1 MQRLL
6 RRAPDRRHLGDTEG
20 SRVRP
25 PSRAPLPF
33 AASPFSASL
42 PHGFAKVFA
51 SWSVGFGWQTGK
63 NVPWRLLT
71 SDFPKTY
78 FTRNEHQNI
87 HPENQELVRALRQQL
102 QTEQD
107 ESAGDRHHFYTDM
120 SCPVCLQQ
128 ATFPIETNC
137 GHLFCGACIIA
148 YWRYGSWL
156 GAIRCPICRQTVMLS
171 VIKNPIILT
180 PVIGPDPANIHSYAK
195 GQRQDIEWEEEKTYG
210 AELKVTLFLP
220 LFGEDQPDAAQVL
233 QDVSDYN
240 RRFSGQPRSIMERIM
255 DLPTLLRHAF
265 REMFSVGGLFWM
277 FRIRI
282 FLCLL
287 GALLYLASPLD
298 FLPEALF
305 GILGFLDDFF
315 VIFLLLI
322 YISIMYREVVT
333 QRLNR

>member
-1 MQRLL
+1 MRPAPP
-6 RRAPDRRHLGDTEG
+6 RAHTDPGPDATRGGGAGRG
-20 SRVRP
+20 SRWRP
-25 PSRAPLPF
+25 LTA
-33 AASPFSASL
+33 
-42 PHGFAKVFA
+42 
-51 SWSVGFGWQTGK
+51 VGERRELRED
-63 NVPWRLLT
+63 VPQALLT
-71 SDFPKTY
+71 SDLAETCFIRAVMASHQAEVQSLKLDNDSVIEGISDQVLVAVVLS
-78 FTRNEHQNI
+78 FTFIAALVYTLLRNEHQNI

-107 ESAGDRHHFYTDM
+107 ASAGDRHRFYTDM

-137 GHLFCGACIIA
+137 GHLFCGSCIIA

-156 GAIRCPICRQTVMLS
+156 GAIRCPICRQTV
-171 VIKNPIILT
+171 
-180 PVIGPDPANIHSYAK
+180 
-195 GQRQDIEWEEEKTYG
+195 
-210 AELKVTLFLP
+210 TLFLP
-220 LFGEDQPDAAQVL
+220 LFGEDQQDAAQVL
-233 QDVSDYN
+233 QDVNDYN

>member
-1 MQRLL
+1 MASQKTESQSLILYNDSMIEGISDQVLLAVVLSFTFIAALAYMLL
-6 RRAPDRRHLGDTEG
+6 RNGHPD
-20 SRVRP
+20 
-25 PSRAPLPF
+25 
-33 AASPFSASL
+33 
-42 PHGFAKVFA
+42 
-51 SWSVGFGWQTGK
+51 
-63 NVPWRLLT
+63 
-71 SDFPKTY
+71 
-78 FTRNEHQNI
+78 I
-87 HPENQELVRALRQQL
+87 HPENQELVRAVRQQI
-102 QTEQD
+102 QSEQENAVD
-107 ESAGDRHHFYTDM
+107 DRQRFYTDM
-120 SCPVCLQQ
+120 SCPVC
-128 ATFPIETNC
+128 P
-137 GHLFCGACIIA
+137 CIIA
-148 YWRYGSWL
+148 YWRCGSWL
-156 GAIRCPICRQTVMLS
+156 GAIHCPICRQTV
-171 VIKNPIILT
+171 
-180 PVIGPDPANIHSYAK
+180 
-195 GQRQDIEWEEEKTYG
+195 
-210 AELKVTLFLP
+210 TLFLP
-220 LFGEDQPDAAQVL
+220 LFSEGQEDAVQVL

-315 VIFLLLI
+315 VVFLLLI

>member
-1 MQRLL
+1 MSLGDCYRALGGSTSVFMQRLL
-6 RRAPDRRHLGDTEG
+6 RQALDRRHLGDTEG
-20 SRVRP
+20 SRVHP

-33 AASPFSASL
+33 TASPFSASL

-51 SWSVGFGWQTGK
+51 SWSVGSGWQTGK

-107 ESAGDRHHFYTDM
+107 ETAGDRQHFYTDM

-156 GAIRCPICRQTVMLS
+156 GAIRCPICRQT
-171 VIKNPIILT
+171 
-180 PVIGPDPANIHSYAK
+180 
-195 GQRQDIEWEEEKTYG
+195 
-210 AELKVTLFLP
+210 VTLFLP

-282 FLCLL
+282 FLCLV

>member
-1 MQRLL
+1 MNSVAPSGLFRTLYLSVCYGVMKWWKTLL
-6 RRAPDRRHLGDTEG
+6 GIVLHNSYIAQADIQN
-20 SRVRP
+20 SN
-25 PSRAPLPF
+25 
-33 AASPFSASL
+33 
-42 PHGFAKVFA
+42 
-51 SWSVGFGWQTGK
+51 GK
-63 NVPWRLLT
+63 NVPQRLLT
-71 SDFPKTY
+71 SDLAETCFIRAVMASHQAEVQSLKLDNDSVIEGVSDQVLVAVVLS
-78 FTRNEHQNI
+78 FTFIAALVYTLLRNEHQNI

-102 QTEQD
+102 QTDQQD
-107 ESAGDRHHFYTDM
+107 ASAGDRHRFYTDM

-137 GHLFCGACIIA
+137 GHLFCGSCIIA

-156 GAIRCPICRQTVMLS
+156 GAIRCPICRQTV
-171 VIKNPIILT
+171 
-180 PVIGPDPANIHSYAK
+180 
-195 GQRQDIEWEEEKTYG
+195 
-210 AELKVTLFLP
+210 TLFLP
-220 LFGEDQPDAAQVL
+220 LFGEDQQGAAQVF
-233 QDVSDYN
+233 QDVNDYN

-282 FLCLL
+282 FLCLI

>member
-1 MQRLL
+1 MAYQEVEVQLDNDSMIEGISDQVLL
-6 RRAPDRRHLGDTEG
+6 AVVLGFTFL
-20 SRVRP
+20 V
-25 PSRAPLPF
+25 AL
-33 AASPFSASL
+33 AY
-42 PHGFAKVFA
+42 V
-51 SWSVGFGWQTGK
+51 
-63 NVPWRLLT
+63 LL
-71 SDFPKTY
+71 
-78 FTRNEHQNI
+78 RNEHPAI
-87 HPENQELVRALRQQL
+87 HPENQELVRAVRQQL
-102 QTEQD
+102 QSEQNA
-107 ESAGDRHHFYTDM
+107 AGDRQRFYTDM

-128 ATFPIETNC
+128 ATSPIETNC
-137 GHLFCGACIIA
+137 GHLFCGSCIIA
-148 YWRYGSWL
+148 YWRCGSWL
-156 GAIRCPICRQTVMLS
+156 GAIHCPICRQTV
-171 VIKNPIILT
+171 
-180 PVIGPDPANIHSYAK
+180 
-195 GQRQDIEWEEEKTYG
+195 
-210 AELKVTLFLP
+210 TLFLP
-220 LFGEDQPDAAQVL
+220 LFNESQQDAVQVL

-265 REMFSVGGLFWM
+265 REMFSLGGLFWM

-315 VIFLLLI
+315 VVFLLLI

>member
-1 MQRLL
+1 MASHQAEVQSLKLDNDSVIEGISDQVLVAVVLSFTFIAALVYTLL
-6 RRAPDRRHLGDTEG
+6 STCDLNLKHLNTKH
-20 SRVRP
+20 
-25 PSRAPLPF
+25 F
-33 AASPFSASL
+33 
-42 PHGFAKVFA
+42 GFELHN
-51 SWSVGFGWQTGK
+51 GK
-63 NVPWRLLT
+63 
-71 SDFPKTY
+71 
-78 FTRNEHQNI
+78 NEHQNI

-102 QTEQD
+102 QTEQ
-107 ESAGDRHHFYTDM
+107 
-120 SCPVCLQQ
+120 
-128 ATFPIETNC
+128 
-137 GHLFCGACIIA
+137 
-148 YWRYGSWL
+148 
-156 GAIRCPICRQTVMLS
+156 
-171 VIKNPIILT
+171 
-180 PVIGPDPANIHSYAK
+180 
-195 GQRQDIEWEEEKTYG
+195 
-210 AELKVTLFLP
+210 VTLFLP
-220 LFGEDQPDAAQVL
+220 LFGEDQQDATQVL
-233 QDVSDYN
+233 QDVNDYN

>member
-1 MQRLL
+1 FRAVMASHQAEVQSLKLDNDSVIEGISDQVLVAVVLSFTFIAALVYTLL
-6 RRAPDRRHLGDTEG
+6 
-20 SRVRP
+20 
-25 PSRAPLPF
+25 
-33 AASPFSASL
+33 
-42 PHGFAKVFA
+42 
-51 SWSVGFGWQTGK
+51 
-63 NVPWRLLT
+63 
-71 SDFPKTY
+71 
-78 FTRNEHQNI
+78 RNEHQNI

-107 ESAGDRHHFYTDM
+107 ASAGDRHHFYTDM

-137 GHLFCGACIIA
+137 GHLFCGSCIIA

-156 GAIRCPICRQTVMLS
+156 GAIRCPICRQTV
-171 VIKNPIILT
+171 
-180 PVIGPDPANIHSYAK
+180 
-195 GQRQDIEWEEEKTYG
+195 
-210 AELKVTLFLP
+210 TLFLP
-220 LFGEDQPDAAQVL
+220 LFGEDEQDAAQVF
-233 QDVSDYN
+233 QDVNDYN